1 MPTRSRTPWF
11 LLCWLVYTCSADG
24 ARGRATFVAN
34 PMRSVSF
41 FASTTVS
48 IIAGLIAVFGIRV
61 EAMAVLAELPFVVEM
76 SPLL

>member
-1 MPTRSRTPWF
+1 M
-11 LLCWLVYTCSADG
+11 CWLDYTCSADG
-24 ARGRATFVAN
+24 ARGRATFVVH
-34 PMRSVSF
+34 PMRSASF
-41 FASTTVS
+41 FAWTTML

>member
-1 MPTRSRTPWF
+1 
-11 LLCWLVYTCSADG
+11 
-24 ARGRATFVAN
+24 
-34 PMRSVSF
+34 MRSVSF

-61 EAMAVLAELPFVVEM
+61 EAMAVLAELPFVAEM